1 MIEKQANEV
10 AAILLDRRAVIINTE
25 SPFTFSSGITS
36 PIYCDLRQL
45 CAYPLERE
53 RITEL
58 LAVRISETATEVV
71 AGVATAGIPWA
82 AWASSRLGKSMA
94 YVRDTAKGHGRGRQV
109 EGVIEQ
115 GSKVVLVEDLT
126 STGGSALRAI
136 EGIREAGAEITRSY
150 SIFSY
155 EFEKAKQ
162 AYRDANVELV
172 TLCGVSDLLALAV
185 SQKLIEPSQEE
196 AVRSW
201 LTSDPM
207 SKAGS

>member
-1 MIEKQANEV
+1 M
-10 AAILLDRRAVIINTE
+10 
-25 SPFTFSSGITS
+25 
-36 PIYCDLRQL
+36 
-45 CAYPLERE
+45 
-53 RITEL
+53 
-58 LAVRISETATEVV
+58 
-71 AGVATAGIPWA
+71 
-82 AWASSRLGKSMA
+82 
-94 YVRDTAKGHGRGRQV
+94 
-109 EGVIEQ
+109 
-115 GSKVVLVEDLT
+115 EDLT

-185 SQKLIEPSQEE
+185 SQELIEPSQEE